1 MKCDDWNIA
10 IMTVSRLIQ
19 IKFMLLKSYVAPHV
33 MKLMVNNQKFK
44 VDKSISISKFDKYRF
59 K

>member
-44 VDKSISISKFDKYRF
+44 VDKSISIRKSD
-59 K
+59 